1 MAPLSDPLL
10 LARLFPIATCVPERA
25 SLRTYRPV
33 PDRRAHRLTW
43 TPQPHVARESAIC
56 RLAGVPVDDGYLR
69 RASRIV
75 QRVARHAFHGAAGR
89 FDVMAAF
96 VAERFPAATFV
107 ADVAGGQGMLSRLL
121 TKRYNIHSEVIDPR
135 GWSLTGVANR
145 QIAYTADLADFY
157 DLIIG
162 LHPDQALRPVVESAA
177 RVPVVVVPCCNF
189 WTHGSRHRTSLTRAT
204 SDSVSLSELQLPSP
218 PFPRGA

>member
-1 MAPLSDPLL
+1 
-10 LARLFPIATCVPERA
+10 
-25 SLRTYRPV
+25 
-33 PDRRAHRLTW
+33 
-43 TPQPHVARESAIC
+43 
-56 RLAGVPVDDGYLR
+56 
-69 RASRIV
+69 
-75 QRVARHAFHGAAGR
+75 VARHAFHGAAGR
-89 FDVMAAF
+89 FDVTAAF

-189 WTHGSRHRTSLTRAT
+189 WTHASRLGRNALLTAISKHHAAIGGHVEPVTFAFDGPMNRG
-204 SDSVSLSELQLPSP
+204 LILRP
-218 PFPRGA
+218 PEP